1 MGELNL
7 ILLMANST
15 PQLKASGQSMIT
27 CLDSAALQPAPGPQ
41 WALGGVSPF

>member
-15 PQLKASGQSMIT
+15 PQLKASRQSMVT
-27 CLDSAALQPAPGPQ
+27 RLDSAALKTAPGPQ
-41 WALGGVSPF
+41 WALAGVSPF